1 MMQTMHGMKAAW
13 VAPVWAV
20 VVSICAGVANAGPA
34 EAVVA
39 AQEQGVLHGSVTIA
53 WADAEREAVTL
64 HAGVRD
70 TSAEEPIENDGETRY
85 RIASLTKLVTQ
96 LAVLRLVDAGE
107 VDLDEPIGTYRPKL
121 RAGWADEVTVRDLLS
136 MRAGLPREL
145 HRSPERGVEYD
156 RDGRAGTYLDRRLRR
171 LDLES
176 EPGEREHYSNV
187 GYWLLG
193 AMIEAVTG
201 QTYVDA
207 VNALV
212 CAPMGVEGIGF
223 SPEELAGV
231 DARGHTGKEV
241 VDQFGIATRYSSGGL
256 CATSGQFAAIAS
268 GMLRGGFLEDE
279 TRDLLFDGFGRERG
293 EDELMIAGMV
303 PGFMNLVLV
312 DRRRGVA
319 VVSLNNRIARDPN
332 AFMGAVRG
340 IFDEACQAE

>member
-1 MMQTMHGMKAAW
+1 MVQMMHGMKAAW
-13 VAPVWAV
+13 KLSVGMVAVCAAV
-20 VVSICAGVANAGPA
+20 GFAGPA
-34 EAVVA
+34 ETVIT

-53 WADAEREAVTL
+53 WADNEREAVTL

-70 TSAEEPIENDGETRY
+70 ASAEEPIENDGETRY

-96 LAVLRLVDAGE
+96 LAVLRLVDSGE
-107 VDLDEPIGTYRPKL
+107 VDLDEPIGTYRPEL
-121 RAGWADEVTVRDLLS
+121 RAGWAEDVTVRDLLS

-145 HRSPERGVEYD
+145 HATPERGVEFD
-156 RDGRAGTYLDRRLRR
+156 RDGCAGAYLDRRLRR

-193 AMIEAVTG
+193 AVIEAVTG

-207 VNALV
+207 VNTLV
-212 CAPMGVEGIGF
+212 CAPMGVEGFAF
-223 SPEELAGV
+223 SAERLEGAH
-231 DARGHTGKEV
+231 ARGHRGDDV
-241 VDQFGIATRYSSGGL
+241 VGQFDIATRYSSGGL
-256 CATSGQFAAIAS
+256 CATSGQYAAIAS

-279 TRDLLFDGFGRERG
+279 TRDLLFNGFGTERG

-312 DRRRGVA
+312 DREHGVV
-319 VVSLNNRIARDPN
+319 VVSLNNRVARDPN
-332 AFMGAVRG
+332 AFMHAVREV
-340 IFDEACQAE
+340 FDEACQAE

>member
-13 VAPVWAV
+13 NLSVGMVAVCAAV
-20 VVSICAGVANAGPA
+20 GFAGPA
-34 EAVVA
+34 ETVVA

-70 TSAEEPIENDGETRY
+70 ASAAEPIENDGETRY

-96 LAVLRLVDAGE
+96 LAVLRLADAGE
-107 VDLDEPIGTYRPKL
+107 VDLDEPIGTYRPGL
-121 RAGWADEVTVRDLLS
+121 RAGWADEVRVRDLLS

-145 HRSPERGVEYD
+145 HATPERGVEFD
-156 RDGRAGTYLDRRLRR
+156 RDGRAGAYLDRRLRR

-193 AMIEAVTG
+193 AMIEGVTG
-201 QTYVDA
+201 ETYVDA
-207 VNALV
+207 VNTLV
-212 CAPMGVEGIGF
+212 CEPLGVEGLSF
-223 SPEELAGV
+223 SAERLEGAH
-231 DARGHTGKEV
+231 ARGHRGDDV
-241 VDQFGIATRYSSGGL
+241 VGQFDIATRYSSGGL
-256 CATSGQFAAIAS
+256 CATSGQYAAIAS
-268 GMLRGGFLEDE
+268 GMLRDGFLEDE
-279 TRDLLFDGFGRERG
+279 TRDLLFNGFGTERG

-303 PGFMNLVLV
+303 PGFMNLVMV
-312 DRRRGVA
+312 DREHGVV
-319 VVSLNNRIARDPN
+319 VVSLNNRVARDPN

>member
-1 MMQTMHGMKAAW
+1 MRGVSSGW
-13 VAPVWAV
+13 LAPVGVLVLSVGAAV
-20 VVSICAGVANAGPA
+20 GFAGPA
-34 EAVVA
+34 ETVVA

-107 VDLDEPIGTYRPKL
+107 VDLDEPIGTYRPEL
-121 RAGWADEVTVRDLLS
+121 RAGWADEVRVRDLLS

-145 HRSPERGVEYD
+145 HRSPERGVEFD
-156 RDGRAGTYLDRRLRR
+156 RDGRAGAYLDRRLRR

-193 AMIEAVTG
+193 AMIEGVTG
-201 QTYVDA
+201 ETYVDA

-212 CAPMGVEGIGF
+212 CEPLGVEGLAF
-223 SPEELAGV
+223 SAERLEGAH
-231 DARGHTGKEV
+231 ARGHQGDDV
-241 VDQFGIATRYSSGGL
+241 VGQFDIATRYSSGGL

-268 GMLRGGFLEDE
+268 GMLRDGFLEDE
-279 TRDLLFDGFGRERG
+279 TRDLLFNGFGTERG

-312 DRRRGVA
+312 DREHGVV
-319 VVSLNNRIARDPN
+319 VVSLNNRVARDPN
-332 AFMGAVRG
+332 AFMGAVRE
-340 IFDEACQAE
+340 IFDETCQAE